1 MPSPD
6 KKSDKVRFL
15 QNLRHGILIQGSE
28 IFCKHFLEVST
39 ASPDSGRIL
48 CPGLTGNDTPLSFL
62 PMKRFSGKFFL
73 CTALIYL
80 IVACATSPT
89 GRRQLMLVSEESAI
103 ASSKQAYV
111 EMLKSYEQQGKIDNN
126 KALKD
131 RVYKITGRLI
141 AQAIK
146 MRPETKNWEWSI
158 KIIDDPK
165 TVNAWAMAGGKMA
178 LYSGLVTQ
186 LKPTD
191 DELAQV
197 LGHEI
202 AHALAKHSAEKM
214 SVAMVSSAGV
224 IAVGIFS
231 DRKGLALTG
240 AALAAALAVQMP
252 NSRSAES
259 EADRI
264 GIELTAKAG
273 YDPRA
278 AITLWQKMAR
288 VGGKGPPEFLS
299 THPAP
304 ENREKK
310 LAEYVPEM
318 MPYYEQKGERPIY
331 RL

>member
-1 MPSPD
+1 M
-6 KKSDKVRFL
+6 
-15 QNLRHGILIQGSE
+15 
-28 IFCKHFLEVST
+28 
-39 ASPDSGRIL
+39 
-48 CPGLTGNDTPLSFL
+48 
-62 PMKRFSGKFFL
+62 L

-89 GRRQLMLVSEESAI
+89 GRRQLMIVSEESAI

-111 EMLKSYEQQGKIDNN
+111 EMLKPYEQQGKIDNDP
-126 KALKD
+126 ALKK
-131 RVYKITGRLI
+131 RVYRITGRLI

-146 MRPETKNWEWSI
+146 MRPETQNWEWSI

-178 LYSGLVTQ
+178 LYSGLVIQ
-186 LKPTD
+186 LKASD

-214 SVAMVSSAGV
+214 SVAMASSIGV
-224 IAVGIFS
+224 
-231 DRKGLALTG
+231 
-240 AALAAALAVQMP
+240 AVQRP
-252 NSRSAES
+252 NSRAAES

-264 GIELTAKAG
+264 GIELAAKAG

-278 AITLWQKMAR
+278 AITLWQKMAK

-299 THPAP
+299 THPSP

-310 LAEYVPEM
+310 LAELVPQM
-318 MPYYEQKGERPIY
+318 MPYYEQKGQRPTY
-331 RL
+331 QLKG